1 MRIISAGMSKNR
13 LSSEAKAWI
22 LYDGGNSAFATTVIA
37 AFFPI
42 FFNDFWA
49 SGLEAEVKTAYL
61 GWGLTI
67 SNLVLLFTS
76 PFIGAITDVSRT
88 TKLLFTGFGF
98 IAIICVAVLY
108 LVPAGSWLQAL
119 IFFGIA
125 NYCFAAGNTLYDKML
140 IQVSNESNIAKI
152 SSYGFA
158 FGYLGGGFLFL
169 INAAMTMKPDLF
181 GLANSADAV
190 RWSFL
195 SVSVWWTLFLI
206 PILLKIKDSG
216 KDLPGSHFKLAYQ
229 KVFHT
234 LKTISSKR
242 NVFIFLLAFFLY
254 IDGVHTIMAM
264 AADFALN
271 LGLPSTN
278 VIVALILV
286 QFVAFPTTLLWSKF
300 AYKFG
305 DKNTLLLTIV
315 LYLVVISYS
324 AFLSNAMEFYVLAS
338 MVGAIQGGI
347 QSISRSYYAT
357 LIPKNE
363 SGEYFGFYNM
373 FGRAGAFLG
382 PALVAIFVTIFNDTR
397 YGLIPIAAL
406 FIMGGIILL
415 KVKNYNESV

>member
-1 MRIISAGMSKNR
+1 MSIGTSRTK
-13 LSSEAKAWI
+13 LTSEAKAWI

-76 PFIGAITDVSRT
+76 PFIGALTDVSRT
-88 TKLLFTGFGF
+88 TKILFTGFGV
-98 IAIICVAVLY
+98 ISIISVAVLY
-108 LVPAGSWLQAL
+108 FVPAGSWLQAL

-140 IQVSNESNIAKI
+140 VQVSDATNIARI

-158 FGYLGGGFLFL
+158 FGYLGGGLLFL
-169 INAAMTMKPDLF
+169 INAAMTIKPEFF
-181 GLANSADAV
+181 GLTSVADAV

-195 SVSVWWTLFLI
+195 SVSVWWTIFLI
-206 PILLKIKDSG
+206 PILLKIKDRGVS
-216 KDLPGSHFKLAYQ
+216 LPGSYFKLTYS
-229 KVFHT
+229 KVFNT
-234 LKTISSKR
+234 LRTVSSKK
-242 NVFIFLLAFFLY
+242 NIFIFLVAFFLY

-271 LGLPSTN
+271 LGLPSSD

-305 DKNTLLLTIV
+305 DKNTLLFTIL
-315 LYLVVISYS
+315 LYLIVIAYS
-324 AFLSNAMEFYVLAS
+324 AFLSDTIEFYILAC

-357 LIPKNE
+357 LIPQNA

-373 FGRAGAFLG
+373 FGRAGAFMG
-382 PALVAIFVTIFNDTR
+382 PALVAIFVTFFQDTR

-406 FIMGGIILL
+406 FIIGALILMN
-415 KVKNYNESV
+415 VKSNNESLQS

>member
-1 MRIISAGMSKNR
+1 MSKPK
-13 LSSEAKAWI
+13 LSPEAKAWI

-49 SGLEAEVKTAYL
+49 ADLQAEVKTAYL

-76 PFIGAITDVSRT
+76 PFIGALTDVSKT
-88 TKLLFTGFGF
+88 TKTLFTGFG
-98 IAIICVAVLY
+98 AVSIICVAILY
-108 LVPAGSWLQAL
+108 FIPAGSWMQAL
-119 IFFGIA
+119 VFFGIA

-140 IQVSNESNIAKI
+140 IQVSDQSNIAKI

-158 FGYLGGGFLFL
+158 FGYLGGGLLFL
-169 INAAMTMKPDLF
+169 VNAAMTIKPEFF
-181 GLANSADAV
+181 GLSSVADAV

-206 PILLKIKDSG
+206 PILLKIKDNG
-216 KDLPGSHFKLAYQ
+216 INQPGSHFKLAYS
-229 KVFHT
+229 KVFNT
-234 LKTISSKR
+234 LKTVSSRK
-242 NVFIFLLAFFLY
+242 NIFIFLIAFFLY

-271 LGLPSTN
+271 LGLPSSD
-278 VIVALILV
+278 VIIALILV
-286 QFVAFPTTLLWSKF
+286 QFVVFPTTLLWSKF
-300 AYKFG
+300 ASRFG
-305 DKNTLLLTIV
+305 DKNTLLFTIS
-315 LYLVVISYS
+315 LYLIVIAYS
-324 AFLSNAMEFYVLAS
+324 AFLSTAIEFYILAS

-357 LIPKNE
+357 LIPQDE

-373 FGRAGAFLG
+373 FGRAGAFMG
-382 PALVAIFVTIFNDTR
+382 PALVAIFVTFFQDTK

-406 FIMGGIILL
+406 FIMGAIILL
-415 KVKNYNESV
+415 KVKSNNESL

>member
-1 MRIISAGMSKNR
+1 MSKAK
-13 LSSEAKAWI
+13 LSAEAKAWI

-88 TKLLFTGFGF
+88 TKILFSGFG
-98 IAIICVAVLY
+98 AISIISVAILF
-108 LVPAGSWLQAL
+108 LIPAGSWLQSL

-140 IQVSNESNIAKI
+140 VQVSNQDSIARI

-169 INAAMTMKPDLF
+169 INAAMTIKPEFF
-181 GLANSADAV
+181 GLSSVADAV

-206 PILLKIKDSG
+206 PILLKIQDKGVS
-216 KDLPGSHFKLAYQ
+216 LPGSHFKMAYSR
-229 KVFHT
+229 VINT
-234 LKTISSKR
+234 LRTVSSKK

-271 LGLPSTN
+271 LGLPSSDI
-278 VIVALILV
+278 IVALILV

-305 DKNTLLLTIV
+305 EKNTLLFTIS
-315 LYLVVISYS
+315 LYLIVIAYS
-324 AFLSNAMEFYVLAS
+324 SFLSNAVEFYVLAS

-357 LIPKNE
+357 LIPQDE

-373 FGRAGAFLG
+373 FGRAGAFMG
-382 PALVAIFVTIFNDTR
+382 PALVAIFVTFFQDTKF
-397 YGLIPIAAL
+397 GLIPIAAL
-406 FIMGGIILL
+406 FIMGAIILL
-415 KVKNYNESV
+415 KVKSNHESL

>member
-1 MRIISAGMSKNR
+1 MSKAK

-49 SGLEAEVKTAYL
+49 IGLEAEVKTAYL

-76 PFIGAITDVSRT
+76 PFIGAITDVSKT
-88 TKLLFTGFGF
+88 TKLLFSGFGA
-98 IAIICVAVLY
+98 ISIICVAVLFFI
-108 LVPAGSWLQAL
+108 PAGSWLQAL

-140 IQVSNESNIAKI
+140 VQVSDQDNISQI

-169 INAAMTMKPDLF
+169 INAGMTIRPEFF
-181 GLANSADAV
+181 GLSSVADAV
-190 RWSFL
+190 KWSFL
-195 SVSVWWTLFLI
+195 SVSMWWTLFLI
-206 PILLKIKDSG
+206 PILLKIKDKGAS
-216 KDLPGSHFKLAYQ
+216 LPGSHFKMAYHR
-229 KVFHT
+229 VINT
-234 LKTISSKR
+234 LRTVSSKK

-271 LGLPSTN
+271 LGLPSSDI
-278 VIVALILV
+278 IVALILV
-286 QFVAFPTTLLWSKF
+286 QFVAFPTTLMWSKF

-305 DKNTLLLTIV
+305 EKNTLLFTIS
-315 LYLVVISYS
+315 LYLIVIAYS
-324 AFLSNAMEFYVLAS
+324 VFLSNAIEFYILAS

-357 LIPKNE
+357 LIPQDE

-373 FGRAGAFLG
+373 FGRAGAFMG
-382 PALVAIFVTIFNDTR
+382 PALVAVFVTFFQDTR
-397 YGLIPIAAL
+397 FGLIPIAAL
-406 FIMGGIILL
+406 FIMGALILL
-415 KVKNYNESV
+415 RVRTNEKSF

>member
-1 MRIISAGMSKNR
+1 MSKAK
-13 LSSEAKAWI
+13 LSAEAKAWI

-88 TKLLFTGFGF
+88 TKILFSGFG
-98 IAIICVAVLY
+98 AISIISVAILF
-108 LVPAGSWLQAL
+108 LIPAGSWLQSL

-140 IQVSNESNIAKI
+140 VQVSNQDNIARI

-169 INAAMTMKPDLF
+169 INAAMTIKPEFF
-181 GLANSADAV
+181 GLSSVADAV

-206 PILLKIKDSG
+206 PILLKIQDKGVS
-216 KDLPGSHFKLAYQ
+216 LPGSHFKMAYSR
-229 KVFHT
+229 VINT
-234 LKTISSKR
+234 LRTVSSKK

-271 LGLPSTN
+271 LGLPSSDI
-278 VIVALILV
+278 IVALILV

-305 DKNTLLLTIV
+305 EKNTLLFTIS
-315 LYLVVISYS
+315 LYLIVIAYS
-324 AFLSNAMEFYVLAS
+324 SFLSNAVEFYVLAS

-357 LIPKNE
+357 LIPQGE

-373 FGRAGAFLG
+373 FGRAGAFMG
-382 PALVAIFVTIFNDTR
+382 PALVAIFVTFFQDTKF
-397 YGLIPIAAL
+397 GLIPIAAL
-406 FIMGGIILL
+406 FIMGAIILL
-415 KVKNYNESV
+415 KVKSNHESL

>member
-1 MRIISAGMSKNR
+1 MSKAK
-13 LSSEAKAWI
+13 LSTEAKAWI

-49 SGLEAEVKTAYL
+49 SGLETEVKTAYL

-88 TKLLFTGFGF
+88 TKFLFSGFG
-98 IAIICVAVLY
+98 AISIISVAILFF
-108 LVPAGSWLQAL
+108 VPSGSWLQAL

-140 IQVSNESNIAKI
+140 VQVSNQDNIARI

-169 INAAMTMKPDLF
+169 INAAMTIKPEFF
-181 GLANSADAV
+181 GLSSVADAV

-206 PILLKIKDSG
+206 PILLKIQDKGVS
-216 KDLPGSHFKLAYQ
+216 LPGSHFKMAYLR
-229 KVFHT
+229 VINT
-234 LKTISSKR
+234 LRTVSSKK

-271 LGLPSTN
+271 LGLPSSDI
-278 VIVALILV
+278 IVALILV

-305 DKNTLLLTIV
+305 EKNTLLFTIS
-315 LYLVVISYS
+315 LYLLVIAYS
-324 AFLSNAMEFYVLAS
+324 AFLSNSIEFYVLAC

-357 LIPKNE
+357 LIPQDE

-373 FGRAGAFLG
+373 FGRAGAFMG
-382 PALVAIFVTIFNDTR
+382 PALVAIFVTFFQDTR
-397 YGLIPIAAL
+397 FGLIPIAAL
-406 FIMGGIILL
+406 FIIGAIILL
-415 KVKNYNESV
+415 RVKSNNESF

>member
-1 MRIISAGMSKNR
+1 MSKAK
-13 LSSEAKAWI
+13 LSAEAKAWI

-88 TKLLFTGFGF
+88 TKILFSGFG
-98 IAIICVAVLY
+98 AISIISVAILF
-108 LVPAGSWLQAL
+108 LIPAGSWLQAL

-140 IQVSNESNIAKI
+140 VQVSNQDNIARI

-169 INAAMTMKPDLF
+169 INAAMTIKPEFF
-181 GLANSADAV
+181 GLSSVADAV

-206 PILLKIKDSG
+206 PILLKIQDKGVS
-216 KDLPGSHFKLAYQ
+216 LPGSHFKMAYSR
-229 KVFHT
+229 VINT
-234 LKTISSKR
+234 LRTVSSKK

-271 LGLPSTN
+271 LGLPSSDI
-278 VIVALILV
+278 IVALILV

-305 DKNTLLLTIV
+305 EKNTLLFTIS
-315 LYLVVISYS
+315 LYLIVIAYS
-324 AFLSNAMEFYVLAS
+324 SFLSNAVEFYVLAS

-357 LIPKNE
+357 LIPHGE

-373 FGRAGAFLG
+373 FGRAGAFMG
-382 PALVAIFVTIFNDTR
+382 PALVAIFVTFFQDTR
-397 YGLIPIAAL
+397 FGLIPIAAL
-406 FIMGGIILL
+406 FIMGAIILL
-415 KVKNYNESV
+415 KVKSNHESL

>member
-1 MRIISAGMSKNR
+1 MSKSR
-13 LSSEAKAWI
+13 LSKEAKAWI
-22 LYDGGNSAFATTVIA
+22 FYDGGNSAFATTVIA

-49 SGLEAEVKTAYL
+49 SGLEAEVKTSYL

-67 SNLVLLFTS
+67 SNLVLLFTA

-88 TKLLFTGFGF
+88 TKLLFTGFAF
-98 IAIICVAVLY
+98 VSIISVAVLY
-108 LVPAGSWLQAL
+108 VIPAGSWLQAL

-140 IQVSNESNIAKI
+140 IQVSDETNIAKI

-181 GLANSADAV
+181 GLANAADAV

-206 PILLKIKDSG
+206 PILLKIKDHG
-216 KDLPGSHFKLAYQ
+216 ENLPGSHFRLAYK
-229 KVFHT
+229 KVFYT
-234 LKTISSKR
+234 LKTISSEK

-271 LGLPSTN
+271 LGLPSSD

-300 AYKFG
+300 AHRVG
-305 DKNTLLLTIV
+305 DKNTLLLTIG
-315 LYLVVISYS
+315 LYLIVIAYS
-324 AFLSNAMEFYVLAS
+324 AFLSNAIEFYVLAS

-357 LIPKNE
+357 LIPRNKA
-363 SGEYFGFYNM
+363 GEYFGFYNM

-382 PALVAIFVTIFNDTR
+382 PALVAIFVTFFQDTR
-397 YGLIPIAAL
+397 YGLIPIAGL

-415 KVKNYNESV
+415 KVQNYNESV

>member
-1 MRIISAGMSKNR
+1 MSKNR

-42 FFNDFWA
+42 FFKEYWA
-49 SGLEAEVKTAYL
+49 SDLSNVVSTSYL

-67 SNLVLLFTS
+67 SNLVLLFTA
-76 PFIGAITDVSRT
+76 PFIGAVTDISRS
-88 TKLLFTGFGF
+88 TKLLFSGFAF
-98 IAIICVAVLY
+98 VSIICVAALY
-108 LVPAGSWLQAL
+108 VIPKGSWLSAL

-140 IQVSNESNIAKI
+140 LQVSDQSNIARI

-158 FGYLGGGFLFL
+158 FGYFGGGLLFVV
-169 INAAMTMKPDLF
+169 NALMTLKPEFF
-181 GLANSADAV
+181 GLSGSEEAV
-190 RWSFL
+190 KWSFL

-206 PILLKIKDSG
+206 PIMLKIKDEG
-216 KDLPGSHFKLAYQ
+216 AHLPGNHFLMAFQ
-229 KVFHT
+229 KVIKT
-234 LKTISSKR
+234 LKTVSSQK
-242 NVFIFLLAFFLY
+242 NIFIFLIAFFLY

-264 AADFALN
+264 ATDFALN
-271 LGLPSTN
+271 IGLKTPDIIT
-278 VIVALILV
+278 ALVLV
-286 QFVAFPTTLLWSKF
+286 QFVAFPTTLMWSEL

-305 DKNTLLLTIV
+305 DKNILLFTIA
-315 LYLVVISYS
+315 LYLIILAYT
-324 AFLSNAMEFYVLAS
+324 AFLSNAFEFYVLAS
-338 MVGAIQGGI
+338 AVGAVQGGI

-357 LIPKNE
+357 LIPAGDA
-363 SGEYFGFYNM
+363 GEYFGFYNM

-382 PALVAIFVTIFNDTR
+382 PALVAIFVTIFKDPT

-415 KVKNYNESV
+415 NVKNYNESV

>member
-1 MRIISAGMSKNR
+1 MNR
-13 LSSEAKAWI
+13 AKLSPEAKAWI

-49 SGLEAEVKTAYL
+49 SGLDAEVKTAYL

-76 PFIGAITDVSRT
+76 PFIGALTDVSRT
-88 TKLLFTGFGF
+88 TKLLFAGF
-98 IAIICVAVLY
+98 AAVSIISVAMLY

-119 IFFGIA
+119 VFFGIA

-140 IQVSNESNIAKI
+140 IQVSDESTIARI

-158 FGYLGGGFLFL
+158 FGYLGGGLLFL
-169 INAAMTMKPDLF
+169 INAAMTIKPEFF
-181 GLANSADAV
+181 GLTSVADAV

-206 PILLKIKDSG
+206 PILLKIKDRGSNES
-216 KDLPGSHFKLAYQ
+216 GSHFKLAYS
-229 KVFHT
+229 KVFNT
-234 LKTISSKR
+234 LRTVSSKK

-271 LGLPSTN
+271 LGLPSSD

-305 DKNTLLLTIV
+305 DKNTLLFTIS
-315 LYLVVISYS
+315 LYLVVIQE
-324 AFLSNAMEFYVLAS
+324 LE
-338 MVGAIQGGI
+338 I
-347 QSISRSYYAT
+347 
-357 LIPKNE
+357 
-363 SGEYFGFYNM
+363 
-373 FGRAGAFLG
+373 
-382 PALVAIFVTIFNDTR
+382 
-397 YGLIPIAAL
+397 
-406 FIMGGIILL
+406 
-415 KVKNYNESV
+415 

>member
-1 MRIISAGMSKNR
+1 MSKAKF
-13 LSSEAKAWI
+13 SAEAKAWI

-76 PFIGAITDVSRT
+76 PFIGALTDISRT
-88 TKLLFTGFGF
+88 TKILFTGFG
-98 IAIICVAVLY
+98 AISIISVAVLY
-108 LVPAGSWLQAL
+108 FIPAGSWLQAL

-140 IQVSNESNIAKI
+140 VQVSDESNIARI

-158 FGYLGGGFLFL
+158 FGYLGGGLLFL
-169 INAAMTMKPDLF
+169 INAAMTIKPEFF
-181 GLANSADAV
+181 GLSSVADAV

-206 PILLKIKDSG
+206 PILLKIQDKG
-216 KDLPGSHFKLAYQ
+216 VNLPGPPFKLAYT
-229 KVFHT
+229 KVFNT
-234 LKTISSKR
+234 LKTVSAKK

-271 LGLPSTN
+271 LGLPSSD
-278 VIVALILV
+278 VIIALILV

-305 DKNTLLLTIV
+305 DKNTLLFTIS
-315 LYLVVISYS
+315 LYLIVIGYS
-324 AFLSNAMEFYVLAS
+324 VFLSNAIEFYILAS

-357 LIPKNE
+357 LIPQDE

-373 FGRAGAFLG
+373 FGRAGAFMG
-382 PALVAIFVTIFNDTR
+382 PALVAIFVTFFQDTR

-406 FIMGGIILL
+406 FIMGAIILL
-415 KVKNYNESV
+415 KVKSTNESLQS

>member
-1 MRIISAGMSKNR
+1 MSKNR

-49 SGLEAEVKTAYL
+49 SGIEAEVKTAYL

-108 LVPAGSWLQAL
+108 LIPAGSWLQAL

-229 KVFHT
+229 KVFYT

>member
-1 MRIISAGMSKNR
+1 MSKTK
-13 LSSEAKAWI
+13 LSTEAKAWI

-88 TKLLFTGFGF
+88 TKFLFSGFG
-98 IAIICVAVLY
+98 AISIISVAILFF
-108 LVPAGSWLQAL
+108 VPAGSWLQAL

-140 IQVSNESNIAKI
+140 VQVSNQDNIARI

-169 INAAMTMKPDLF
+169 INAAMTIKPEFF
-181 GLANSADAV
+181 GLSSVADAV

-206 PILLKIKDSG
+206 PILLKIQDKG
-216 KDLPGSHFKLAYQ
+216 VTLPGSHFKMAYLR
-229 KVFHT
+229 VINT
-234 LKTISSKR
+234 LRTVSSKK

-271 LGLPSTN
+271 LGLPSSDI
-278 VIVALILV
+278 IVALILV

-305 DKNTLLLTIV
+305 EKNTLLFTIS
-315 LYLVVISYS
+315 LYLLVIAYY
-324 AFLSNAMEFYVLAS
+324 AFLSNAIEFYVLAS

-357 LIPKNE
+357 LIPQDE

-373 FGRAGAFLG
+373 FGRAGAFMG
-382 PALVAIFVTIFNDTR
+382 PALVAVFVTFFQDTKF
-397 YGLIPIAAL
+397 GLIPIAGL
-406 FIMGGIILL
+406 FIIGAIILL
-415 KVKNYNESV
+415 KVKNHNESF

>member
-1 MRIISAGMSKNR
+1 MSKNR

-88 TKLLFTGFGF
+88 TKFLFTGFGF

-108 LVPAGSWLQAL
+108 LIPAGSWLQAL

-415 KVKNYNESV
+415 KVKNFNESV

>member
-1 MRIISAGMSKNR
+1 MSKAKF
-13 LSSEAKAWI
+13 SAEAKAWI

-76 PFIGAITDVSRT
+76 PFIGALTDISRT
-88 TKLLFTGFGF
+88 TKILFTGFG
-98 IAIICVAVLY
+98 AISIISVAVLY
-108 LVPAGSWLQAL
+108 FIPAGSWLQAL

-140 IQVSNESNIAKI
+140 VQVSDESNIARI

-158 FGYLGGGFLFL
+158 FGYLGGGLLFL
-169 INAAMTMKPDLF
+169 INAAMTIKPEFF
-181 GLANSADAV
+181 GLSSVADAV

-206 PILLKIKDSG
+206 PILLKIQDKG
-216 KDLPGSHFKLAYQ
+216 VNLPGSPFKLAYT
-229 KVFHT
+229 KVFNT
-234 LKTISSKR
+234 LKTVSAKK

-271 LGLPSTN
+271 LGLPSSD
-278 VIVALILV
+278 VIIALILV

-305 DKNTLLLTIV
+305 DKNTLLFTIS
-315 LYLVVISYS
+315 LYLIVIGYS
-324 AFLSNAMEFYVLAS
+324 VFLSNAIEFYILAS

-357 LIPKNE
+357 LIPQDE

-373 FGRAGAFLG
+373 FGRAGAFMG
-382 PALVAIFVTIFNDTR
+382 PALVAIFVTFFQDTR

-406 FIMGGIILL
+406 FIMGAIILL
-415 KVKNYNESV
+415 KVKSTNESLQS